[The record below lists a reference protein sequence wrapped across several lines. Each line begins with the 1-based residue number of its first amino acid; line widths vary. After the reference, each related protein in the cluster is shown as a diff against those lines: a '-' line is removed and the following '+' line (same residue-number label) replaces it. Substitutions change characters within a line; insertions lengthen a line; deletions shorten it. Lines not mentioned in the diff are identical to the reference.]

1 MTAKTAFQDL
11 AFCGLYVIKIR
22 KYIIEEKD
30 CPQVMSREGLEELNW
45 TAWLD
50 FDKPTVGN
58 IPEGAGVYKMH
69 ASMKIFYIGNSTQNI
84 RQALLDCLSDP
95 CISKATRFSYALTD
109 SADKLKEQL
118 LNEYRSKHNG
128 KLPICMG
135 EE

>member
-1 MTAKTAFQDL
+1 
-11 AFCGLYVIKIR
+11 
-22 KYIIEEKD
+22 
-30 CPQVMSREGLEELNW
+30 MSSEGQEELSW
-45 TAWLD
+45 TEWLD
-50 FDKPTVGN
+50 FEKHTVDN

-69 ASMKIFYIGNSTQNI
+69 ASMKILYIGNSTQNI